1 MGKLRLGHRNQ
12 YASVHEHRATPSV
25 KLLIAHEFWNL
36 DDTHISSRWT
46 LDVGRS
52 WTFSVRCLAHFGT
65 VLQELRYWLSLSRQV
80 PVELVQLAQREQE
93 LLAPDVKWHTAHG
106 YQRNSKTV
114 RLSVE
119 SGQEKK
125 TDKAKIMSKKK
136 INMQCNEIDVAT

>member
-12 YASVHEHRATPSV
+12 YASVHERRATPSV

-65 VLQELRYWLSLSRQV
+65 VLQELRCWLSLLRQV

-93 LLAPDVKWHTAHG
+93 PLEPEVKWHTAHG
-106 YQRNSKTV
+106 YQRNSKTWM
-114 RLSVE
+114 
-119 SGQEKK
+119 
-125 TDKAKIMSKKK
+125 TDS
-136 INMQCNEIDVAT
+136 ATKCRKWTGEDNWQSWNNVKEENKHAM